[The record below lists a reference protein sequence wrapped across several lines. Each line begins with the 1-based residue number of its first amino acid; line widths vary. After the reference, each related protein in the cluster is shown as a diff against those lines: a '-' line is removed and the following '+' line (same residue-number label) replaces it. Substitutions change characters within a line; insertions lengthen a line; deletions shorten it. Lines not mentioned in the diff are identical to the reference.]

1 MWSLESRYDVV
12 TLLPENRSW
21 GKVHSISN
29 QSQESKQT
37 TVPSPPGRKKMI
49 CNVEVSSLQNLEVT
63 LRSQSFT
70 HIGIHTHSPGKNTR
84 VGCHSLL
91 QGIFPNQGLNLGL
104 LHCRQIL
111 YHLFIY
117 FCSDED
123 QSRSKFKI

>member
-1 MWSLESRYDVV
+1 MTVWSLESRYDVV

-91 QGIFPNQGLNLGL
+91 QGIFPTRGSNLVSL
-104 LHCRQIL
+104 
-111 YHLFIY
+111 
-117 FCSDED
+117 
-123 QSRSKFKI
+123 